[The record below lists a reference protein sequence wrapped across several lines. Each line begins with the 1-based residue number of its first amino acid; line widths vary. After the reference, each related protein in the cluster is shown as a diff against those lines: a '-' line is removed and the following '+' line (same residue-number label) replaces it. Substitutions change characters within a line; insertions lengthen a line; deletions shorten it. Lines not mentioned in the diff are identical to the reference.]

1 MEKLDLKN
9 QYEAIKAK
17 FEQDLEYAQ
26 GIKEAIEKDEN
37 YCMSF
42 SMALLSLILNIANGV
57 WSTKSHI
64 KNDFRDFT
72 RQLID
77 DPGLN
82 KTEIDTISRIIYF
95 TVLQVASIYPLV
107 GGISIDFIDVSN
119 EDANTNLQIKSS
131 KLSAHASAQEYMKM
145 CFGDEQVFNKGMLN
159 KTQEATKKLMKD
171 FCDKIDCD
179 ANRILTKLEDLLQ
192 QDE

>member
-77 DPGLN
+77 DLKDHLFYCSAGGINLS
-82 KTEIDTISRIIYF
+82 ISRWNFY
-95 TVLQVASIYPLV
+95 
-107 GGISIDFIDVSN
+107 
-119 EDANTNLQIKSS
+119 
-131 KLSAHASAQEYMKM
+131 
-145 CFGDEQVFNKGMLN
+145 
-159 KTQEATKKLMKD
+159 
-171 FCDKIDCD
+171 
-179 ANRILTKLEDLLQ
+179 
-192 QDE
+192 

>member
-1 MEKLDLKN
+1 M
-9 QYEAIKAK
+9 
-17 FEQDLEYAQ
+17 
-26 GIKEAIEKDEN
+26 
-37 YCMSF
+37 M
-42 SMALLSLILNIANGV
+42 
-57 WSTKSHI
+57 

-82 KTEIDTISRIIYF
+82 KTEIETISRIIYF

-107 GGISIDFIDVSN
+107 DGISIDFVDVSN
-119 EDANTNLQIKSS
+119 EEANTNLQIKSS
-131 KLSAHASAQEYMKM
+131 KLSAHASAQEYMEM

-171 FCDKIDCD
+171 FCDKIDSE

>member
-95 TVLQVASIYPLV
+95 TVLQ
-107 GGISIDFIDVSN
+107 
-119 EDANTNLQIKSS
+119 IKSS
-131 KLSAHASAQEYMKM
+131 KLSSHASAQEYMEM

-159 KTQEATKKLMKD
+159 KTQGATKKLMKD

-179 ANRILTKLEDLLQ
+179 TNRILTKLEDLLQ